1 MPIEKAPNIEKPQ
14 EDINISEDI
23 QSKKQKIN
31 KIFDTVSADQQTQ
44 DDHLV
49 KTREES
55 QKKLSELGESS
66 LEQIS
71 QVSHQTA
78 DSINT
83 LFQ

>member
-14 EDINISEDI
+14 EDLNISEDI

-31 KIFDTVSADQQTQ
+31 QVFDSIPVDQQKQ
-44 DDHLV
+44 DNELA
-49 KTREES
+49 KSREES
-55 QKKLSELGESS
+55 QKKLSELGESA
-66 LEQIS
+66 LDQIS